1 MVYPSL
7 RKHLVKAV
15 LAWERVP
22 AVLVCARG
30 TGPVSAQAAVL
41 RF

>member
-7 RKHLVKAV
+7 QKHLVKAV

-22 AVLVCARG
+22 AGLVCVRG
-30 TGPVSAQAAVL
+30 AGPVSAQAAVL